1 MWKSSRLIIT
11 SCRFESGSEVMLSCM
26 MSLKS
31 ASKGLEVVSAITDAR
46 RFMGEQLDILQQLMD
61 SMAQS
66 HERHLHSKIKT

>member
-1 MWKSSRLIIT
+1 
-11 SCRFESGSEVMLSCM
+11 M